1 MSDIEA
7 DQLRNEINQ
16 KPIASGYSPEL
27 KSIRIRKYDGS
38 PQAGVTSIEIS
49 HEFENG
55 HLSETEITRANLF
68 VSRLVREVLDL
79 TYVNIVSNR
88 QC

>member
-1 MSDIEA
+1 MFDIEA

-27 KSIRIRKYDGS
+27 KSVRIRKYDGS

-49 HEFENG
+49 DEFEKG

-79 TYVNIVSNR
+79 KR
-88 QC
+88 M

>member
-16 KPIASGYSPEL
+16 KLIASGYSPKL
-27 KSIRIRKYDGS
+27 KSVRIRKYDGS

-49 HEFENG
+49 DEFEKG

-79 TYVNIVSNR
+79 KR
-88 QC
+88 M